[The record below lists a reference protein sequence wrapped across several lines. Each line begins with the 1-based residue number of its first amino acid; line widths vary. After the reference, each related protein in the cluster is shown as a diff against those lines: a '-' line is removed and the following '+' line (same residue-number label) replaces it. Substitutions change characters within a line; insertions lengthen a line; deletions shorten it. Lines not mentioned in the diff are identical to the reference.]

1 MKYTLMRGLIPVC
14 ITLLAISFG
23 LLTASC
29 NDSAIPEVEL
39 PEQSSLDTPESYMKA
54 IGKAQANLFA
64 HASSAMREM
73 DEAEFEKVMHN
84 VEKVIQRSP
93 VFESFSIADE
103 DFEVRK
109 FSQEEYV
116 MQSEWHE
123 ENQDDFLDALSP
135 IISPEIYGE
144 IQSLIT
150 EFVTMYGGADVD
162 MTGWREIMHGAS
174 QDALALAQETGNMSC
189 NSPQQITVNQA
200 SLNFQQA
207 I

>member
-1 MKYTLMRGLIPVC
+1 
-14 ITLLAISFG
+14 
-23 LLTASC
+23 
-29 NDSAIPEVEL
+29 
-39 PEQSSLDTPESYMKA
+39 
-54 IGKAQANLFA
+54 
-64 HASSAMREM
+64 
-73 DEAEFEKVMHN
+73 MHN